1 MTDQADNVAALKAKR
16 DEYHNIANLLS
27 EFAAELVEK
36 FLEMEMELD
45 DDDLKAKCQAYAD
58 GGYRALEAA
67 NG

>member
-1 MTDQADNVAALKAKR
+1 MTDKADNVTTLKTKR
-16 DEYHNIANLLS
+16 DEYHRIANLLS

-36 FLEMEMELD
+36 FLEMELD